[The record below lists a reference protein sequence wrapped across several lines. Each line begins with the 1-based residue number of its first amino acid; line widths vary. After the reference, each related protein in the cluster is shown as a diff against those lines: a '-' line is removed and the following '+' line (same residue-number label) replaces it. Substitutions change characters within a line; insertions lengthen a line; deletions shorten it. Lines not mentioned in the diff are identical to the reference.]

1 MSATYICCMH
11 VGRNWDN
18 NGTYQ
23 SAQDAEREE
32 QVIKSMARTTKS
44 RFGLVEPLVSAEK
57 AAHNLRGATIQGG
70 EGEGGLHP
78 LQQY

>member
-44 RFGLVEPLVSAEK
+44 RFGLVEPLVSAKK
-57 AAHNLRGATIQGG
+57 AAHNLRAYFRNFVKKGG
-70 EGEGGLHP
+70 KN
-78 LQQY
+78 